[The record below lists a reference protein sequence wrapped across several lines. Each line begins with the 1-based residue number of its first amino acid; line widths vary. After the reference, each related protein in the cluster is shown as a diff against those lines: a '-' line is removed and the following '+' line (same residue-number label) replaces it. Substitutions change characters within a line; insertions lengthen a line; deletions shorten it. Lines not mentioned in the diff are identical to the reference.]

1 MKKVFAIAMIGASAA
16 ISGGARGEVMGGAE
30 TANQDGAPVAATL
43 REDGSTNT
51 WTQADLQDALG
62 LMNRKYWRDM
72 QSDAGRRAWHGQ
84 RMGQFVLTNGTQLIR
99 VDVYKD
105 GYIATNTPTRARS
118 RLLDPEAAAKAK
130 AEAERQAAEARAA
143 WERAN
148 LPPDLAALRE
158 AQRQAASTNEVT
170 VSVEAN

>member
-1 MKKVFAIAMIGASAA
+1 MKKILTFTAVALALGAFAQGAAT
-16 ISGGARGEVMGGAE
+16 I
-30 TANQDGAPVAATL
+30 AATL

-51 WTQADLQDALG
+51 WTQTDLQDALG

-72 QSDAGRRAWHGQ
+72 QSDAGRRAWHGP

-105 GYIATNTPTRARS
+105 GYIATNTPTRASS
-118 RLLDPEAAAKAK
+118 RVRDPEAAAKAK

-143 WERAN
+143 WEAAN
-148 LPPDLAALRE
+148 LPPELAALRE
-158 AQRQAASTNEVT
+158 AQRQAAQTQE
-170 VSVEAN
+170 VSVVVSP

>member
-1 MKKVFAIAMIGASAA
+1 MKELLTMAISCAIACCAFAQ
-16 ISGGARGEVMGGAE
+16 SGEA
-30 TANQDGAPVAATL
+30 TIAATL

-72 QSDAGRRAWHGQ
+72 ESDAGRRAWHGP

-105 GYIATNTPTRARS
+105 GYIATNTPHRAARPI
-118 RLLDPEAAAKAK
+118 DPEAAAKAR

-143 WERAN
+143 WEAAN
-148 LPPDLAALRE
+148 LPPALAALRE
-158 AQRQAASTNEVT
+158 AQRQAAQTQTVT
-170 VSVEAN
+170 VVVEGN